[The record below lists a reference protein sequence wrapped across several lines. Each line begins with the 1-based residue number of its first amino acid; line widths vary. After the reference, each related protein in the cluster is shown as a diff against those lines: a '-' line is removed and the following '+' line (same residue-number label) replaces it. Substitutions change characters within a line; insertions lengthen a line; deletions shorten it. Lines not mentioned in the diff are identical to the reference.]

1 MKKEY
6 TKLTREVY
14 NEKMEPTGEVE
25 EMTITSLV
33 ADTGKVF
40 KCLTDGF
47 IGGTRIDL
55 GTEDSEGNYEEV
67 DDPKYLE
74 RQAVEQEV
82 VDKIVKGVSEQ

>member
-1 MKKEY
+1 MRKEY

-14 NEKMEPTGEVE
+14 SENMEPTGEVE

-40 KCLTDGF
+40 KCLSDGF
-47 IGGTRIDL
+47 VGGTRVDL
-55 GTEDSEGNYEEV
+55 GTEDSEENYVEI

-74 RQAVEQEV
+74 RQNIEQEV
-82 VDKIVKGVSEQ
+82 VDRIVKGVKE